1 MEQEKPAARRSYSA
15 QFRAQVVE
23 QCAAPGASVARVAI
37 SHGINT
43 NVVHRWRRQAR
54 DAGVARGVG
63 EFVAV
68 SVTQPVRQVSEDIR
82 IELRRGAMVMAITW
96 PSTAAGECAAWMREL
111 LR

>member
-1 MEQEKPAARRSYSA
+1 MSH
-15 QFRAQVVE
+15 
-23 QCAAPGASVARVAI
+23 AI
-37 SHGINT
+37 NA

-54 DAGVARGVG
+54 DAGVACGMG

-68 SVTQPVRQVSEDIR
+68 SVTQPARQVSEDIR

-96 PSTAAGECAAWMREL
+96 PTTAAGDCAAWMRDL